1 MTLST
6 APVRPEM
13 PSEARPDKQQ
23 VAAIDRSC
31 ALPCISFFASSLF
44 WLLAG
49 TAFALVASYKMHS
62 PEFVADISWLTFGRV
77 RPAHLNVVA
86 FGWSSMAG
94 IGVMLWLMC
103 RLCGVPLP
111 YPRAL
116 VVACG
121 VWNVGV
127 AYGTYAILAGDS
139 VGIEWLEFPTQA
151 AFLLFVAFAVISVWA
166 MIVFAQRRKGHVY
179 VSQWYLF
186 GALFWFPWLY
196 ATVQLLLIL
205 IPVKGVTQAS
215 ITWWFGHNVLGL
227 WFTPIGLAAAYYFIP
242 KVTGRPIYS
251 YYLSII
257 GFWTLALFYNWAGV
271 HHLIAGPVPAW
282 LVTVS
287 IVGSMMMIIPV
298 ATVAVN
304 HHMTM
309 RGNFK
314 LLKFSPTLRFIVF
327 GAMSYTAVSI
337 QGSLMSLRVY
347 NEPFHFTHHTI
358 AHAHLGLYAFFTMV
372 MFGSM
377 YYIIPRLTGREWA
390 SSRLIR
396 VHWWGTAAG
405 MLVMFVVLTIGG
417 IIQGLEMNQASEPL
431 GPLMDEHGWWDGL
444 KRWFG
449 GFQERNGAVP
459 FMDIVKGTVPWMVA
473 RSVSG
478 AMILVGHV
486 AFFVLVVRN
495 VHAWGRQGRGPAV
508 FHEKYKDEYRR
519 IVSEGDGDGH
529 EHGHG
534 DEGPGEEQRGKEDG
548 S

>member
-1 MTLST
+1 MTTAT
-6 APVRPEM
+6 APTPGTVE
-13 PSEARPDKQQ
+13 RPDRLTI
-23 VAAIDRSC
+23 AEIDRSC
-31 ALPCISFFASSLF
+31 ALPCIVFFASSLF
-44 WLLAG
+44 WLVVGTLLAV
-49 TAFALVASYKMHS
+49 LASMKMHS
-62 PEFVADISWLTFGRV
+62 PELLADTAWLTFGRV

-86 FGWSSMAG
+86 FGWSSLAG
-94 IGVMLWLMC
+94 VGVMLWLMC
-103 RLCGVPLP
+103 RLCGVALP
-111 YPRAL
+111 CPRAL
-116 VVACG
+116 VVAG
-121 VWNVGV
+121 GLWNAGV
-127 AYGTYAILAGDS
+127 ALGTLYIFTGQS

-151 AFLLFVAFAVISVWA
+151 AFLLFVAFAIIALWA
-166 MIVFAQRRKGHVY
+166 MVVFAKRTKGHVY

-205 IPVKGVTQAS
+205 IPVKGVTQGA

-227 WFTPIGLAAAYYFIP
+227 WFTPIGLAAAYYLIP

-251 YYLSII
+251 YYLSIL

-271 HHLIAGPVPAW
+271 HHLIAGPIPAW

-309 RGNFK
+309 RGNFR
-314 LLKFSPTLRFIVF
+314 LLKFSPTLRFVVF

-390 SSRLIR
+390 SSRLIK
-396 VHWWGTAAG
+396 VHWWGTALG
-405 MLVMFVVLTIGG
+405 MVFMFVVLTIGG
-417 IIQGLEMNQASEPL
+417 MIQGFDLNQASASL
-431 GPLMDEHGWWDGL
+431 GSLIEEHGFWGGL
-444 KRWFG
+444 GEWFG
-449 GFQERNGAVP
+449 GFEARNGAVP
-459 FMDIVKGTVPWMVA
+459 FMETVRGTVPWLVA

-478 AMILVGHV
+478 VLILLGHV

-495 VHAWGRQGRGPAV
+495 VHAWGRQRFEPAI
-508 FHEKYKDEYRR
+508 FHEEDKAEYDRLMGEVRR
-519 IVSEGDGDGH
+519 EP
-529 EHGHG
+529 E
-534 DEGPGEEQRGKEDG
+534 K
-548 S
+548 